1 MERGTIIMAEVNVK
15 ENEVKFKVTKFDL
28 SELGGYAQQGLC
40 ESTIHMTQNYIFDTA
55 AGTMRI
61 RREKIMLGPV
71 KYILNIKGRQLFKD
85 GRVEVERELKTVEYF
100 ALLSM
105 ATNGIEKLRYNL
117 KVDLS
122 TGEKGILSVDL
133 FTGSNNGLV
142 IAELEYVGEVMPT
155 IIDPPL
161 WLGKIVDDPKL
172 FNSALAVHPFSEWSE
187 AEKSVYKW

>member
-40 ESTIHMTQNYIFDTA
+40 ESIIHMTQNYIFDTD
-55 AGTMRI
+55 AGTMRV

-71 KYILNIKGRQLFKD
+71 RYVLTIKGRQLFKD
-85 GRVEVERELKTVEYF
+85 GRVEVERDLKTVEYF

-105 ATNGIEKLRYNL
+105 ATRGIEKLRYNL

-133 FTGSNNGLV
+133 FTGVNNNLV
-142 IAELEYVGEVMPT
+142 IAELEYVGDVVPT
-155 IIDPPL
+155 IINPPS
-161 WLGKIVDDPKL
+161 WLGEIVDDPKL
-172 FNSALAVHPFSEWSE
+172 FNSALAVYPFNAWTDE
-187 AEKSVYKW
+187 EKSVYQW